1 MEMWSVI
8 LLRYKKPLE
17 ALSEDWIAKLII
29 SVGIGLWA
37 LLQDMFATKVELVLL
52 LLVAIVLDFFTGVA
66 SARRNKTIITSFGI
80 RQTVVKAIEYTILL
94 LISVGISNV
103 FGDHIPFI
111 ENLSLYAFLFCI
123 LTEFKSIIENI
134 SEGDETRIREIYNKL
149 IDLLKKKNVK

>member
-1 MEMWSVI
+1 MEMWNVI

-17 ALSEDWIAKLII
+17 ALSEDWIAKTII
-29 SVGIGLWA
+29 SVAIGVWV
-37 LLQDMFATKVELVLL
+37 LLQEMFATKAELVVL
-52 LLVAIVLDFFTGVA
+52 LLVAIVLDFYTGVA
-66 SARRNKTIITSFGI
+66 SAKRNKTLITSFGI

-103 FGDHIPFI
+103 FGDDIIFI

-134 SEGDETRIREIYNKL
+134 SEGEQSRIKDIYNKL
-149 IDLLKKKNVK
+149 IDLLKQKNVK